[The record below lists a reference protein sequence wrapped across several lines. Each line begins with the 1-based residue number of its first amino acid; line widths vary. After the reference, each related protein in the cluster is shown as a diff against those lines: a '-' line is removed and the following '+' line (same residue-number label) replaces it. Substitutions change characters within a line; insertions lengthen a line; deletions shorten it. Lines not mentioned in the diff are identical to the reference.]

1 MNKLLTLLKK
11 SWLPPLSVLVG
22 FALWELIVVVF
33 QVPVWVFPRAS
44 VAIKALFAN
53 WSVLYPHLLITVQAL
68 LIGYLLAV
76 AVGIFLA
83 VLLVNFPVIEK
94 ALTPYILFAV
104 TFPAVALVPILM
116 LWFGFGITV
125 KFIPVMIGS
134 GALIMMNA
142 LTGFSDIDPL
152 YIDLMKSLKATRYRE
167 MIDVRF
173 PAALPS
179 IFTGLILGAI
189 LGIITTVAAEF
200 VGGSTGLGNRL
211 AYYATTLR
219 TDIMFAIIIL
229 LAVMAISFYTAIRL
243 ISIKVLQIYRR

>member
-1 MNKLLTLLKK
+1 MNKLLTVLKK
-11 SWLPPLSVLVG
+11 SWLPPLSILVG
-22 FALWELIVVVF
+22 LAIWEFIVAVF
-33 QVPVWVFPRAS
+33 QIPAWVFPPAS
-44 VAIKALFAN
+44 TAIKALFVN
-53 WSVLYPHLLITVQAL
+53 WSVLYPHLLITLEAL
-68 LIGYLLAV
+68 TIGYVLAV
-76 AVGIFLA
+76 FVGVILA

-125 KFIPVMIGS
+125 KVIPVTIGS

-142 LTGFSDIDPL
+142 LSGFSDIDPL
-152 YIDLMKSLKATRYRE
+152 YLDLMKSLKATRYRE

-173 PAALPS
+173 PVALPS

-229 LAVMAISFYTAIRL
+229 LAVVAIAFYTVIRL
-243 ISIKVLQIYRR
+243 ISIKVLRVYRR